1 MRASSGSSRRVR
13 ANRGDSAAA
22 TAREPFTNQRFHVVI
37 EGIEGT
43 GAVEVVFPTARIVAL
58 QGNRRGVEFD
68 ALVIRRGLTVSTDWY
83 DWWNRA
89 RRSAHGV
96 QRTVQVM
103 LLDGDGSVALRWIY
117 ANSLPLSYSLSP
129 LNALAAATVVESL
142 ELRVGDFQLFERE

>member
-1 MRASSGSSRRVR
+1 MKASSGSSKR
-13 ANRGDSAAA
+13 ARASRGSATAA
-22 TAREPFTNQRFHVVI
+22 SAREPFTNQRFHVVI

-43 GAVEVVFPTARIVAL
+43 GAVEVLFPAARIVAL

-68 ALVIRRGLTVSTDWY
+68 VLVIRRGLTVSTDWY

-96 QRTVQVM
+96 QRTVQVL

-117 ANSLPLSYSLSP
+117 PNSLPLSYALSP
-129 LNALAAATVVESL
+129 LNALAVAPVIESL
-142 ELRVGDFQLFERE
+142 ELRVGDFELFQRE